1 MKINDKIR
9 LLREEH
15 LLSQEQMAEKMHLST
30 NSYGKIERGE
40 TKLTLN
46 KLEQIA
52 DIFDLDVV
60 ELIQNCDEKNISYQV
75 NHYGSNIFSTA
86 SNIKDILN
94 ENEKLSLVIAHK
106 DETIQQLQEEIKLLK
121 EMLSFLKVA

>member
-15 LLSQEQMAEKMHLST
+15 LYSQEQMAEKMHLST

-60 ELIQNCDEKNISYQV
+60 ELIQNCDEKNIAYQV
-75 NHYGSNIFSTA
+75 NHYGSNIFSSA
-86 SNIKDILN
+86 NNIKDILN
-94 ENEKLSLVIAHK
+94 ENEKLNLIIAHK
-106 DETIQQLQEEIKLLK
+106 DETIKRQQEEITLLK
-121 EMLSFLKVA
+121 EMLNLLKSQ